1 MIKIAKW
8 VFLGLAGLLVIAVI
22 YVTSTRDTTNAR
34 VAREIHENPQ
44 GERAHKTLLLTL
56 ADERMYPVNFL
67 HEGRYVYLGIDGL
80 WWRDFVDAPQP
91 VRMFIRGRHYRGS
104 ARTILDDPELK
115 ADVFSRLRP
124 TVPAWLPDAL
134 NGKLVV
140 VTLEE

>member
-1 MIKIAKW
+1 MNKIAKW

-22 YVTSTRDTTNAR
+22 YVTSTRDITNAR

-44 GERAHKTLLLTL
+44 GERANKTLLLTL

-91 VRMFIRGRHYRGS
+91 VGMFIRGG
-104 ARTILDDPELK
+104 
-115 ADVFSRLRP
+115 
-124 TVPAWLPDAL
+124 
-134 NGKLVV
+134 
-140 VTLEE
+140 

>member
-1 MIKIAKW
+1 MNLPRKE
-8 VFLGLAGLLVIAVI
+8 LL
-22 YVTSTRDTTNAR
+22 SNCND
-34 VAREIHENPQ
+34 PQ
-44 GERAHKTLLLTL
+44 GIKKLIEQAETVLKTWQP
-56 ADERMYPVNFL
+56 E
-67 HEGRYVYLGIDGL
+67 
-80 WWRDFVDAPQP
+80 WSDFVDAPQP
-91 VRMFIRGRHYRGS
+91 VRMFIRGGHYRGS

>member
-1 MIKIAKW
+1 MSARRHYHCQRVDVDTKPC
-8 VFLGLAGLLVIAVI
+8 
-22 YVTSTRDTTNAR
+22 STR
-34 VAREIHENPQ
+34 Q
-44 GERAHKTLLLTL
+44 LKSRAT
-56 ADERMYPVNFL
+56 
-67 HEGRYVYLGIDGL
+67 
-80 WWRDFVDAPQP
+80 RDFVDAPQP